1 MSNGRI
7 IKNPNEVANAFAEF
21 YTNVGTELSSK
32 IEKCEKYTFGNKQQI
47 SKSIFLKPTC
57 ENHVIEKIINL
68 KNNKSPGHDGIKAE
82 HIKEIV
88 MEIAKPLTCLFNNCI
103 EQGIFPETFK
113 SSIVKPIFKTGSKTN
128 LSNYRP
134 ISLITNFAKI
144 FEKIL
149 HDQVTNFLERNE
161 LFSPKQYGFRQ
172 ARSTQDAIVDL
183 TTHIYKALDV
193 KRPAMAIF
201 VDLAKAFDTVN
212 HDKLLE
218 MMEYH
223 GFRGLS
229 YKLFKSY
236 LTGRLQR
243 VKIGDT
249 FSKSKIIKCGVPQ
262 GTVLGPTLFNL
273 YMSDLFQLHT
283 QGHIVTFADDTAIL
297 YEEKDWRELRN
308 KVEADLDLIFHY
320 FQNKC
325 LTVNSQK
332 TFFVPFASLSSY
344 LPKFENIMIKRNCD
358 CQKTTISVAYNLKY
372 LGIMLDSH
380 MRWDIHINYVIKK
393 VRSFFYKFRYL
404 KQIFTIRH
412 FKTLYYALIEP
423 HLLYGIVAWGGTTNN
438 HMMQLERAQRWILKI
453 MLCKDS
459 TYPTEALYEEC
470 EVFDIR
476 QLFCHSVLMRQHC
489 NRSEL
494 ISIDHYYATRNPL
507 KYKTPRVGKT
517 VTQRSYFFLG
527 PRLYNLLPD
536 EIKQLNSKSMY
547 RSSSKKWIKS
557 KSRKEIHRLLGI
569 NTVFTMSAA

>member
-1 MSNGRI
+1 MILDPTTVNIDQYKKYKNHFTTLTRISKSNFYQNKILEGKNNSKKLWECINDICCSKTRTSDSGEIQMSNGRI

-88 MEIAKPLTCLFNNCI
+88 MEIVKPLTCLFNNCI

-113 SSIVKPIFKTGSKTN
+113 SSIVKPIFKTGTKTN

-229 YKLFKSY
+229 CKLFKSY
-236 LTGRLQR
+236 LAGRLQR

-249 FSKSKIIKCGVPQ
+249 FSKTKIIKSGIPQ

-320 FQNKC
+320 IQNKC

-332 TFFVPFASLSSY
+332 TFFVPFTSLSSY

-358 CQKTTISVAYNLKY
+358 CQ
-372 LGIMLDSH
+372 
-380 MRWDIHINYVIKK
+380 
-393 VRSFFYKFRYL
+393 
-404 KQIFTIRH
+404 
-412 FKTLYYALIEP
+412 
-423 HLLYGIVAWGGTTNN
+423 
-438 HMMQLERAQRWILKI
+438 
-453 MLCKDS
+453 
-459 TYPTEALYEEC
+459 
-470 EVFDIR
+470 
-476 QLFCHSVLMRQHC
+476 
-489 NRSEL
+489 
-494 ISIDHYYATRNPL
+494 
-507 KYKTPRVGKT
+507 
-517 VTQRSYFFLG
+517 
-527 PRLYNLLPD
+527 
-536 EIKQLNSKSMY
+536 
-547 RSSSKKWIKS
+547 
-557 KSRKEIHRLLGI
+557 
-569 NTVFTMSAA
+569 